1 MSESILN
8 ALVRLFA
15 LIGDIHDDTLIS
27 SKEKEVVRS
36 FLTRNLNN
44 DLVTKY
50 MKMFEE
56 YLAIYNTN
64 TIIKDSIE
72 DKKRT
77 TLNSVRV
84 LAICEEIN
92 QELRQEQKVYVIV
105 QLIDYIALG
114 QEISVNELEF
124 LRTVSSA
131 FYIDQNEYRNIE
143 NFIMGGV
150 ADIPEK
156 TRVLV
161 IDNCEEHNVPGIRH
175 RYCEFIRGDLTFL
188 HIRSSDIFILRYTGD
203 QDIYLNGL
211 NISTEQTYIFDR
223 GSSLRGPGI
232 RTIYYTEVAGMITG
246 TSNDLGIRIEATD
259 VTFRFS
265 NSENGIQNLSFRE
278 VSGSL
283 VGIMGGSGVG
293 KSTTLSI
300 LSGTLK
306 PQGGKVLINGFNLY
320 DEEENSALKGVIGF
334 VPQDDLLIE
343 ELTVFQ
349 NLFYSAKLC
358 LNNLSEEEIANV
370 VNKTLLDFDLDVT
383 RDLKVGNPL
392 KKVISGGQRKR
403 LNIALEL
410 LREPTIL
417 FVDEPTSGLSSV
429 DSEMVM
435 NLLKAQAYKGK
446 LVVVN
451 IHQPS
456 SEIYKMFDKI
466 MIIDKG
472 GYQAFYGNPNE
483 AIVYFKHHTRHANPE
498 EDQCVKCGNIN
509 TDQLLQIIE
518 AKVIDEHG
526 RPTRVRKVSPKEWA
540 VRFKG
545 YSDNSGEKGNGGK
558 QTLPENNFSIPGLR
572 KQAGIFFTRDFLSKL
587 ANKQFLLIS
596 LLGPPLLASLLAYFT
611 RHKTN
616 GIYIFEENDNI
627 PAFLFMCIIT
637 SLFFGLMI
645 SSEEIVKD
653 RKLLKR
659 ESFLNLSWFSYLNS
673 KVAMMFILSAIQT
686 VCFALIGSVVLG
698 IKGMA
703 FSTWFVL
710 FTTSCFGNL
719 MGLTISSA
727 FNSVITIYI
736 LIPFIIIPQLLFSGV
751 LVPFEKLNR
760 GGWARLEFVPLIG
773 DAMPGRWA
781 FEALATRQL
790 RYNDYNKNF
799 FEMEMESNKYAC
811 QINLINR
818 INYELFSV
826 RREKN
831 EKYVEK
837 ELPIISFYIDKLS
850 AIAGLTPGAWRAKIV
865 PGKMD
870 TLVYNES
877 KPFIDVKLKSYFS
890 SLRTDAER
898 MKDARATRL
907 RDSIGEGKWNSLRLN
922 HNNKKLN
929 EMIAMSGSGR
939 TTIDHG
945 DKIIPFSNPGYTV
958 PASDYGRAHFYAP
971 VKKLGN
977 LVVESFRFDLIVL
990 WIVTAI
996 LYILLYFKVL
1006 ARVINGF
1013 ENLRFQKA
1021 EV

>member
-15 LIGDIHDDTLIS
+15 LIGDIHDDSLVTGR
-27 SKEKEVVRS
+27 EKEVVRS
-36 FLTRNLNN
+36 FLSRILNN
-44 DLVTKY
+44 ELVTRY

-56 YLAIYNTN
+56 YLAVYNTK
-64 TIIKDSIE
+64 TIIKDSVE
-72 DKKRT
+72 DRKRT

-105 QLIDYIALG
+105 QLIEYIALG
-114 QEISVNELEF
+114 QEISANELEF

-131 FYIDQNEYRNIE
+131 FYIEQKDYKNIE
-143 NFIMGGV
+143 NFIMKGIS
-150 ADIPEK
+150 DIPEK
-156 TRVLV
+156 KRVLV
-161 IDNCEEHNVPGIRH
+161 IDNKIQSVQEIKH
-175 RYCEFIRGDLTFL
+175 RYCEFIKGDLSFL
-188 HIRSSDIFILRYTGD
+188 HIQSTDTFIFKYSGD

-211 NISTEQTYIFDR
+211 NITSGQIYIFDR

-232 RTIYYTEVAGMITG
+232 RTIYYTEVAGIITG
-246 TSNDLGIRIEATD
+246 TQNDLGIKIKAID

-265 NSENGIQNLSFRE
+265 NSDNGIQGLSFVE
-278 VSGSL
+278 ESGSL

-293 KSTTLSI
+293 KSTTLSV

-306 PQGGKVLINGFNLY
+306 PHRGKVTINGYDLY
-320 DEEENSALKGVIGF
+320 NGDENSALKGVIGF

-343 ELTVFQ
+343 DLTVYQ

-358 LNNLSEEEIANV
+358 LNNLPAEKIAEV
-370 VNKTLLDFDLDVT
+370 VNKTLLDFDLDET

-466 MIIDKG
+466 MIVDKG

-483 AIVYFKHHTRHANPE
+483 AIIYFKHHTRHANPE
-498 EDQCVKCGNIN
+498 EDQCIKCGNIN

-526 RPTRVRKVSPKEWA
+526 RPTRMRKVSPKEWA
-540 VRFKG
+540 DKFKAF
-545 YSDNSGEKGNGGK
+545 YDNSGEQGNSDK
-558 QTLPENNFSIPGLR
+558 QTLPANNFSIPGLW
-572 KQAGIFFTRDFLSKL
+572 KQAGIFFTRDLLSKL
-587 ANKQFLLIS
+587 ANKQFLMIS

-611 RHKTN
+611 RNKTG
-616 GIYIFEENDNI
+616 GIYIFEENYNI

-659 ESFLNLSWFSYLNS
+659 ESFLNLSWLSYLNS
-673 KVAMMFILSAIQT
+673 KVAMMFIISAIQT
-686 VCFALIGSVVLG
+686 VCFALIGSLVLG
-698 IKGMA
+698 IRGMTI
-703 FSTWFVL
+703 STWLVL

-760 GGWARLEFVPLIG
+760 GDWARLEYVPLIG

-781 FEALATRQL
+781 YEALATRQL
-790 RYNDYNKNF
+790 RHNKFNRTTF
-799 FEMEMESNKYAC
+799 DLDMEINEYAC
-811 QINLINR
+811 QVNLINR
-818 INYELFSV
+818 VSELLYYCRSNENKEFVEHELEVIN
-826 RREKN
+826 
-831 EKYVEK
+831 
-837 ELPIISFYIDKLS
+837 FYIDSLS
-850 AIAGLTPGAWRAKIV
+850 SVAGLTPGPWRANIV
-865 PGKMD
+865 AGKMNNK
-870 TLVYNES
+870 VYEEA
-877 KPFIDVKLKSYFS
+877 KPFLDDSLKSYFS
-890 SLRTDAER
+890 SKRTIAQYK
-898 MKDARATRL
+898 KDAKEKRL
-907 RDSIGEGKWNSLRLN
+907 RDSIGVEKWDALRLN
-922 HNNKKLN
+922 HRNRKLN
-929 EMIAMSGSGR
+929 ELILMSGSGR
-939 TTIDHG
+939 TTIDVG
-945 DKIIPFSNPGYTV
+945 DKIIPFSNPGFTI
-958 PASDYGRAHFYAP
+958 PASNIGRAHFYAP
-971 VKKLGN
+971 VKILGN
-977 LVVESFRFDLIVL
+977 MVIETFRFNVVVL
-990 WIVTAI
+990 WVITII
-996 LYILLYFKVL
+996 LYILLYLKVL
-1006 ARVINGF
+1006 AKVINGF
-1013 ENLRFQKA
+1013 ENLRFQKT

>member
-1 MSESILN
+1 MSESVLN

-15 LIGDIHDDTLIS
+15 LIGDIQDETLITR
-27 SKEKEVVRS
+27 KEKEVVRS
-36 FLTRNLNN
+36 FLARNLNN
-44 DLVTKY
+44 ELVNKY

-56 YLAIYNTN
+56 YLTIFNTN
-64 TIIKDSIE
+64 SIIKDSLAE
-72 DKKRT
+72 RKRT

-84 LAICEEIN
+84 LGICEEIN

-114 QEISVNELEF
+114 QEVSENELDF
-124 LRTVSSA
+124 LRTASSA
-131 FYIDQNEYRNIE
+131 FYIDQNDYKNIE
-143 NFIMGGV
+143 NFIMRGIAG
-150 ADIPEK
+150 IPEK
-156 TRVLV
+156 RKVLV
-161 IDNCEEHNVPGIRH
+161 IDNSEVQTVPEIKH
-175 RYCEFIRGDLTFL
+175 RYCEFISGDLSFL
-188 HIRSSDIFILRYTGD
+188 HIHSTDTFIFRYSGD

-211 NISTEQTYIFDR
+211 NISAGQTYIFDR

-259 VTFRFS
+259 VRFRFS
-265 NSENGIQNLSFRE
+265 NSDNGIQRLNFHE

-293 KSTTLSI
+293 KSTTLSV

-306 PQGGKVLINGFNLY
+306 PQGGTILINGFNLY

-358 LNNLSEEEIANV
+358 LNNLPEEKITEV
-370 VNKTLLDFDLDVT
+370 VNKTLLDFDLYDT

-483 AIVYFKHHTRHANPE
+483 AIIYFKHHTRHANPE

-526 RPTRVRKVSPKEWA
+526 RPTRTRKVSPREWA
-540 VRFKG
+540 DRFRE
-545 YSDNSGEKGNGGK
+545 YSENSGKKGNSGR
-558 QTLPENNFSIPGLR
+558 QALPSNNFSIPGLR
-572 KQAGIFFTRDFLSKL
+572 KQSGIFFTRDLLSKL

-596 LLGPPLLASLLAYFT
+596 LLGPPLLAILLAYFT
-611 RHKTN
+611 RNKT
-616 GIYIFEENDNI
+616 GGVYIFEENYNI

-659 ESFLNLSWFSYLNS
+659 ESFLNLSWLSYLNS
-673 KVAMMFILSAIQT
+673 KVAMMFIISAIQT
-686 VCFALIGSVVLG
+686 MCFALIGSAILG
-698 IKGMA
+698 IKGMTM
-703 FSTWFVL
+703 STWLVL

-760 GGWARLEFVPLIG
+760 GDWARLEYVPLIG

-781 FEALATRQL
+781 YEALATRQL
-790 RYNDYNKNF
+790 RHNEFDRITF
-799 FEMEMESNKYAC
+799 DLDMEASIYAC
-811 QINLINR
+811 QVHLIDRISQLLKTCGGNVKGEYLEHELGVIN
-818 INYELFSV
+818 
-826 RREKN
+826 
-831 EKYVEK
+831 
-837 ELPIISFYIDKLS
+837 FYIDSLS
-850 AIAGLTPGAWRAKIV
+850 SDAGLTPGPWRANIV
-865 PGKMD
+865 PGKMNKK
-870 TLVYNES
+870 VYEEA
-877 KPFIDVKLKSYFS
+877 KLFLDDSLKTYFS
-890 SLRTDAER
+890 SLRGDAER
-898 MKDARATRL
+898 RKDFRAKRV
-907 RDSIGEGKWNSLRLN
+907 RDSIGEEKWNALRSN
-922 HNNKKLN
+922 YSNRKLK
-929 EMIAMSGSGR
+929 ELILLSGSGR
-939 TTIDHG
+939 TFIEAG
-945 DKIIPFSNPGYTV
+945 DRIIPFANPGYTI
-958 PASDYGRAHFYAP
+958 PASTIGRAHFYAP
-971 VKKLGN
+971 VKILGKME
-977 LVVESFRFDLIVL
+977 VETFKFDVIVL
-990 WIVTAI
+990 WVITGI

-1013 ENLRFQKA
+1013 ENMRFQKA